1 MPDISKIEVNG
12 VEYDIK
18 DPVARANSEGAPR
31 DAVLY
36 TEQALTDSQKAQA
49 RGNIGA
55 VGTVE
60 ATEEV
65 YTYVFTGEEETA
77 GDGDLSS
84 YAKYLDDVTPD
95 FVRSLTGCK
104 TNVPDMAEVGA
115 GEMTEETIGDVL
127 TFYNDNVLTLFYTEV
142 DGAVVDEEFGGFILP
157 KRGMYLFDVF
167 AVESGGAYQITS
179 LTSTV
184 PYTKTVQKI
193 DDALIPELCLKSPSG
208 KKFKL
213 TVDDSGTIT
222 ATEVV

>member
-36 TEQALTDSQKAQA
+36 TEQSLADSQKAQA

-60 ATEEV
+60 STEEV

-77 GDGDLSS
+77 GDGDVSS
-84 YAKYLDDVTPD
+84 YAKYLDNVTPD
-95 FVRSLTGCK
+95 FVRSLTRCK
-104 TNVPDMAEVGA
+104 TNFPECEEYEA
-115 GEMTEETIGDVL
+115 GEMAEETIGDVL
-127 TFYNDNVLTLFYTEV
+127 TFYNNNVLTLFYTEV
-142 DGAVVDEEFGGFILP
+142 GGVAVDEEFGGFILP
-157 KRGMYLFDVF
+157 KRGMYLLDVL
-167 AVESGGAYQITS
+167 ALESGGEYQIVS
-179 LTSTV
+179 ITSTI
-184 PYTKTVQKI
+184 PYTKTTKKI
-193 DDALIPELCLKSPSG
+193 DESLIPELCLKSPSG

-213 TVDDSGTIT
+213 TVDDTGTIS